1 VSLRHWLA
9 IISFAVVFVI
19 GLLVMAPA
27 ALMSGGLDKFSEGR
41 LTLAHARGTLW
52 NGSGALL
59 YKNNTQ
65 FITLGDYTWQLRTS
79 ELLTG
84 RIAFDVRQ
92 GEDTT
97 PMRVRYSPLHQ
108 FAELSQWHMTLPAQ
122 VLSMLAPQ
130 LRPYQL
136 IGEIKMSTDSMSFTP
151 EGILG
156 LARLDWMQ
164 AGSGMTDIYPL
175 GDYCIKIET
184 SGQGVSVQLS
194 TLAGK
199 LQLTGSGQI
208 VPGQRLQ
215 FNGTA
220 QALQGDQH
228 EALTEML
235 HHMGPET
242 SPGIVSF
249 GLASQ

>member
-1 VSLRHWLA
+1 
-9 IISFAVVFVI
+9 
-19 GLLVMAPA
+19 
-27 ALMSGGLDKFSEGR
+27 MSGGLDKFSAGR
-41 LTLAHARGTLW
+41 LTLAHAHGTLW

-59 YKNNTQ
+59 YKNNSQ
-65 FITLGDYTWQLRTS
+65 FIALGDYTWQLRTT

-84 RIAFDVRQ
+84 RIAFDVWQ

-97 PMRVRYSPLHQ
+97 PMHVRYSPLRQ
-108 FAELSQWHMTLPAQ
+108 LAELTRWHMTLPAQ

-136 IGEIKMSTDSMSFTP
+136 VGEIKMSTDSMSFSP

-156 LARLDWMQ
+156 KTSLDWMQ
-164 AGSGMTDIYPL
+164 AGSGLTDIYPL
-175 GDYCIKIET
+175 GDYRIQIEA

-199 LQLTGSGQI
+199 LQLTGSGQM
-208 VPGQRLQ
+208 VPGQQLQ
-215 FNGTA
+215 FKGTA

-228 EALTEML
+228 EALTDML

-242 SPGIVSF
+242 SPGVVSF